1 MKRIFAVVLISGL
14 FTGCAQVG
22 KTVNMAL
29 TGGVRMEMVMR
40 ECESKP
46 IFTQYAQCIKTA
58 YTEKGN
64 YPNAGNIRNFYAQ
77 MDEISEMYN
86 RKSLTEAQARAR
98 LYRVWDVTI
107 NQVNQLEEA
116 RQLVAQP
123 NYGPAT
129 TTCSGTGDIRTCTTN
144 GGGNLFPRTTTCSGT
159 GSIRTCVT
167 N

>member
-1 MKRIFAVVLISGL
+1 MRKLLIVTAVSLL
-14 FTGCAQVG
+14 FTGCAQVE

-40 ECESKP
+40 ECEPRP
-46 IFTQYAQCIKTA
+46 IFTQYAQCIKTT

-77 MDEISEMYN
+77 MDEISEMYS
-86 RKSLTEAQARAR
+86 RRSLTEAQARAQ

-107 NQVNQLEEA
+107 NQVNKLDEA
-116 RQLVAQP
+116 IQATRRPAVQP
-123 NYGPAT
+123 YQFPQT
-129 TTCSGTGDIRTCTTN
+129 ITCT
-144 GGGNLFPRTTTCSGT
+144 GT
-159 GSIRTCVT
+159 GSIRTCSS